1 MKYLGYIPLETADIA
16 AYRLHSDCKTEKQ
29 NK

>member
-1 MKYLGYIPLETADIA
+1 MKHLGYISLETANIA

-29 NK
+29 NT

>member
-1 MKYLGYIPLETADIA
+1 MKHLGYIPLETPNIA
-16 AYRLHSDCKTEKQ
+16 AYRLHSDCKKEKQ